1 MASSHSTRNVVVVIG
16 TGRMGLAVTPRLAP
30 GKHVLLAD
38 FQETTLNNA
47 LSTLR
52 EEGISCEGHS
62 VNIAHYPSVEAFAH
76 AAHSASRINA
86 IIHTAGLSLGSA
98 SAKGIYAVDLI
109 GTANIIE
116 ASCLLRPREPPCLEC
131 HLATAPLTRLL
142 DHEGLNMESLDG
154 NVAYTVSRWANILR
168 VQGAAEAWGSRQ
180 ARLNSINPGVIAT
193 PQLLSQLDGPLGVGP
208 KTMVGVSAL
217 RRMGTPD
224 GIANIAVFL
233 AGAESPTGARH
244 QDWPWRLQP
253 QPAAS
258 LTHDARPSDPH
269 DSAKQ
274 DGQGSIATMS
284 NILPLHHAYYPSRQS
299 SLSKPVNPVQAAST
313 SSSAATI
320 RPQSNVQSQPQ
331 AQHTA
336 MSGNASQGPGLR
348 YPSNKKSI
356 YDRNLNRSKN
366 AELSRAAFAY
376 LFIEMIAYAQKGAK
390 DVGDLEQRLNTQGYP
405 IGLRLLDLLLSRTAN
420 PLASIRPTRILPLLQ
435 FIAQQ
440 LYRYLFGRPADA
452 LEKSGTDPGQYML
465 FDNDPMVNQYISL
478 PKELSSLNCAA
489 FVAGI
494 IEGVCDG
501 AGFPTEGVTAHSVGD
516 EEGKDGKG
524 LWPGKTVFLIK
535 FKPEVLER
543 EEILGRG
550 GG

>member
-1 MASSHSTRNVVVVIG
+1 MSNLLPLLPSHFSTRE
-16 TGRMGLAVTPRLAP
+16 R
-30 GKHVLLAD
+30 
-38 FQETTLNNA
+38 
-47 LSTLR
+47 S
-52 EEGISCEGHS
+52 S
-62 VNIAHYPSVEAFAH
+62 
-76 AAHSASRINA
+76 
-86 IIHTAGLSLGSA
+86 
-98 SAKGIYAVDLI
+98 
-109 GTANIIE
+109 
-116 ASCLLRPREPPCLEC
+116 
-131 HLATAPLTRLL
+131 
-142 DHEGLNMESLDG
+142 
-154 NVAYTVSRWANILR
+154 
-168 VQGAAEAWGSRQ
+168 
-180 ARLNSINPGVIAT
+180 
-193 PQLLSQLDGPLGVGP
+193 SQ
-208 KTMVGVSAL
+208 
-217 RRMGTPD
+217 
-224 GIANIAVFL
+224 
-233 AGAESPTGARH
+233 
-244 QDWPWRLQP
+244 
-253 QPAAS
+253 AAS
-258 LTHDARPSDPH
+258 LARP
-269 DSAKQ
+269 
-274 DGQGSIATMS
+274 
-284 NILPLHHAYYPSRQS
+284 
-299 SLSKPVNPVQAAST
+299 AST
-313 SSSAATI
+313 SSSASTV
-320 RPQSNVQSQPQ
+320 RPQSAVQSQPQ
-331 AQHTA
+331 GLDIA
-336 MSGNASQGPGLR
+336 MNGTPSQGPGLR

-390 DVGDLEQRLNTQGYP
+390 DVGGLEQKYLSLFLFISLYTTWFAKQCLRLNSQGYP

-465 FDNDPMVNQYISL
+465 FDNEPMVNQYISL

-501 AGFPTEGVTAHSVGD
+501 AGFPTEGVTAHSVGE